1 MADELNHLPLPPP
14 ESEPH
19 VQPGFPGSERR
30 IPERDPRVHAGGLE
44 GQLNMLEQQLAQI
57 GSGPRP
63 EHAEG
68 FLYVASFAKESDPR
82 VESLADKKT
91 SAELVDY
98 NDEERRA
105 LVYTPRPKAR
115 ALRKKIAQYG
125 DIEDTTE
132 KGEPRNRPL
141 VAPLESLAP
150 ATLMDLSDGWLR
162 EDALGESEWVEVWV
176 RGGERDEFDSR
187 ERRRL
192 ALQEFLDGHGLM
204 PEATVAGDLQ
214 AFRAT
219 EHDIYLLKLSEAALR
234 DLPTQLP
241 EVFHLGPPQR
251 TIVPQMLE
259 LQKTELQVPDV
270 ADPPENASTVVLL
283 DTGVSETHPLLKALF
298 ISPGSSSI
306 AGDLRPDD
314 IAGHGTRMAGL
325 AAYSDL
331 GAHLQRGSLISPR
344 CHLQNVRIHSGA
356 ENPGPEPMLERTR
369 DAVLEAEQV
378 AASRRIFNLPIG
390 ARTSKPG
397 GSTPWS
403 VAVDSLAFAGG
414 GRLFC
419 VAAGNEPINKM
430 PKPGDYFAAN
440 LSSGLTSPGEA
451 LNAITV
457 GAITDLT
464 TLDPGSHG
472 HKPLAAAGQLNPFSR
487 CDIGGP
493 RAIKP
498 DLVIEGGNLSANATD
513 CRADEAMQLLTTAR
527 GHATGPWLTT
537 ASMTSAATSKVSG
550 LAAEIW
556 QANPTRRPETIRAL
570 LVHSARWT
578 PAMRHQFADR
588 RDLLR
593 AVGYG
598 TPSLERATWSEYA
611 RPTVVFE
618 GNLHPLRWLDVPGE
632 KKRGREMHFHELPMP
647 DEALESL
654 GDDEIELSVTL
665 AYFAQPNETRGVRY
679 MSAGLRWEMQRP
691 LEPLSEF
698 RKRINKLERA
708 EDEKFKSDAE
718 RIPWDLGRDTRG
730 RGTVQSDR
738 ARLSPSQLLGS
749 RAIAVWPVQG
759 WWHDRKID
767 GDPALRYSLIIT
779 IDAGEQEVDLYTP
792 ILSEISIR
800 TEIPS

>member
-1 MADELNHLPLPPP
+1 M
-14 ESEPH
+14 
-19 VQPGFPGSERR
+19 
-30 IPERDPRVHAGGLE
+30 RDPRVHAEDLQ
-44 GQLNMLEQQLAQI
+44 GQLNTLEHRLAEI
-57 GSGPRP
+57 GSEPRP
-63 EHAEG
+63 ERSEG
-68 FLYVASFAKESDPR
+68 FLYAASFAKESDPR
-82 VESLADKKT
+82 VESLSDKHT
-91 SAELVDY
+91 DTELVDY
-98 NDEERRA
+98 NDEQRRA
-105 LVYTPRPKAR
+105 LVYTSRPKAR
-115 ALRKKIAQYG
+115 ALRRKIAQYG
-125 DIEDTTE
+125 DVEDTTE

-141 VAPLESLAP
+141 IAPLEGLAP
-150 ATLMDLSDGWLR
+150 ATLVDLSDGWLR
-162 EDALGESEWVEVWV
+162 EDALGESEWVEVWI
-176 RGGERDEFDSR
+176 RGGERDDADSR
-187 ERRRL
+187 ERRKL
-192 ALQEFLDGHGLM
+192 ALKEFLDEHELM
-204 PEATVAGDLQ
+204 PGATVAGDLQ

-219 EHDIYLLKLSEAALR
+219 EHDIYLLKLSEDALR

-259 LQKTELQVPDV
+259 LQKNELQVPEV

-283 DTGVSETHPLLKALF
+283 DTGVSEAHPLLKPLF
-298 ISPGSSSI
+298 IGPGSSSI
-306 AGDLRPDD
+306 AGDLSSDD
-314 IAGHGTRMAGL
+314 FAGHGTRMAGL
-325 AAYSDL
+325 AAYRDL
-331 GAHLQRGSLISPR
+331 GAALQQGDSVSPR
-344 CHLQNVRIHSGA
+344 CRLQNVRIHSGA
-356 ENPGPEPMLERTR
+356 ENPGPDPMLERTR

-378 AASRRIFNLPIG
+378 AAARRIFNLPLG

-397 GSTPWS
+397 DSTPWS
-403 VAVDSLAFAGG
+403 VAVDSLSFAGG

-451 LNAITV
+451 LNTVTV

-464 TLDPGSHG
+464 TLDPGSTG
-472 HKPLAAAGQLNPFSR
+472 RKPLAAVGQLNPFSR
-487 CDIGGP
+487 CDVGGS

-498 DLVIEGGNLSANATD
+498 DLVIEGGNLSADAND
-513 CRADEAMQLLTTAR
+513 CRADETMQLLTTAR

-578 PAMRHQFADR
+578 PAMRSQFPDR
-588 RDLLR
+588 RDLVR

-598 TPSLERATWSEYA
+598 APSLEKATWSEYA
-611 RPTVVFE
+611 RPTVIFE
-618 GNLHPLRWLDVPGE
+618 GKLHPLRWLDVPDE

-654 GDDEIELSVTL
+654 GDNEIELGVTL

-691 LEPLSEF
+691 LEPPAEF
-698 RKRINKLERA
+698 RKRINKLER
-708 EDEKFKSDAE
+708 EDGEKFKSDAE
-718 RIPWDLGRDTRG
+718 RIPWDLGRDARG

-738 ARLSPSQLLGS
+738 ARLSPAQLLGS

-767 GDPALRYSLIIT
+767 GDPPLRYSLVIT
-779 IDAGEQEVDLYTP
+779 IDAGEQGVDLYTP
-792 ILSEISIR
+792 ILNEISIR
-800 TEIPS
+800 TEIRN

>member
-1 MADELNHLPLPPP
+1 MADHLDHLPLPPP
-14 ESEPH
+14 EPEPH
-19 VQPGFPGSERR
+19 VVLTFKGPERR
-30 IPERDPRVHAGGLE
+30 IPARDPRVHAEVLQ
-44 GQLNMLEQQLAQI
+44 GQVNTLEQRLAQI
-57 GSGPRP
+57 GSEPRP
-63 EHAEG
+63 ARSEG
-68 FLYVASFAKESDPR
+68 FLYAASFAKESDPR
-82 VESLADKKT
+82 VESLSDKRT
-91 SAELVDY
+91 HTALVDY

-105 LVYTPRPKAR
+105 LVYSLRPKAR
-115 ALRKKIAQYG
+115 ALRKKIAKYG
-125 DIEDTTE
+125 DVEDTTE
-132 KGEPRNRPL
+132 KGEPRNRLL

-150 ATLMDLSDGWLR
+150 ATLIDLSDGWLR
-162 EDALGESEWVEVWV
+162 EDALPESEWVEVWI
-176 RGGERDEFDSR
+176 RGGERDDPESR

-192 ALQEFLDGHGLM
+192 ALQEFLEGHGLM
-204 PEATVAGDLQ
+204 PSATVAGDLQ

-219 EHDIYLLKLSEAALR
+219 EHDIYLLNLSETALR

-259 LQKTELQVPDV
+259 LQKNELNVPNV
-270 ADPPENASTVVLL
+270 VDPPEDASTVVLL
-283 DTGVSETHPLLKALF
+283 DTGVSEAHPLLKSLF
-298 ISPGSSSI
+298 IGPGSSSI
-306 AGDLRPDD
+306 AGDLSSDD
-314 IAGHGTRMAGL
+314 SAGHGTRMAGL
-325 AAYSDL
+325 AAYRDL
-331 GAHLQRGSLISPR
+331 GTDLQHGAVSPR
-344 CHLQNVRIHSGA
+344 CRLQNIRIHSGS

-369 DAVLEAEQV
+369 DAVLEAEQIAV
-378 AASRRIFNLPIG
+378 ARRVFNLPLG

-451 LNAITV
+451 LNTVTV
-457 GAITDLT
+457 GAITNLT
-464 TLDPGSHG
+464 TLDPGSPG
-472 HKPLAAAGQLNPFSR
+472 RKPLASAGQLNPFSR
-487 CDIGGP
+487 CDVGGS

-498 DLVIEGGNLSANATD
+498 DLVIEGGNLSADASD
-513 CRADEAMQLLTTAR
+513 CRADDAMQLLTTAR

-578 PAMRHQFADR
+578 PAMRHQFPDR
-588 RDLLR
+588 RDLFR
-593 AVGYG
+593 SVGYG
-598 TPSLERATWSEYA
+598 IPSLEKATWSEYA
-611 RPTVVFE
+611 RPTVIFE
-618 GNLHPLRWLDVPGE
+618 GKLHPLRWLEVPGE
-632 KKRGREMHFHELPMP
+632 KKRGREMHFHELPLP

-691 LEPLSEF
+691 LETQSDF
-698 RKRINKLERA
+698 RKRINKLER
-708 EDEKFKSDAE
+708 EEGEKFKSEAE
-718 RIPWDLGRDTRG
+718 AIPWDLGRDARG

-767 GDPALRYSLIIT
+767 GNPALRYSLIIT
-779 IDAGEQEVDLYTP
+779 IDAGDQEVDLYTP
-792 ILSEISIR
+792 ILNEISIR
-800 TEIPS
+800 TEIPT